1 MKMKVEINGINTSQ
15 LPVLTPDK
23 QQAMLREIKNG
34 KEELKEEFIKCNLRL
49 VLSLVKRFN
58 SRTDNVDDLFQVGVV
73 GLIKAID
80 NFDVSQNVQ
89 FSTYAVPMIVGE
101 IKRFLRD
108 STSMRVSRS
117 IRDISYKVAK
127 AKEEYVAKTQ
137 EEPTVA
143 YLAKTVNESEEDVI
157 LAMDSVIQPVS
168 IYDAV
173 FNDGGDAI
181 YIIDQLKND
190 TNDAEKITEKI
201 SLAQALQKLSDKER
215 LIIQKRYFD
224 NLTQTELAK
233 EIGVSQAQISRVEKL
248 ALARIKKKMIK

>member
-23 QQAMLREIKNG
+23 QQSMLREIKNG

-49 VLSLVKRFN
+49 VLRLVKRFN

-157 LAMDSVIQPVS
+157 LAMDSVVQPVS